1 MLEDLTA
8 GNNVIEFYASIE
20 NPQNTSQRVQVV
32 TNRFLAQKV
41 DQLSQEQQMKPLS
54 KKQPDGF
61 KTGVNKLDQNQ
72 IKKMN
77 EAGKDAKEI
86 RLA

>member
-1 MLEDLTA
+1 
-8 GNNVIEFYASIE
+8 
-20 NPQNTSQRVQVV
+20 
-32 TNRFLAQKV
+32 
-41 DQLSQEQQMKPLS
+41 MKPLS

-86 RLA
+86 SLTLKIKVEAVEAFLPKKKKKAKAKPKAAAKAEE

>member
-1 MLEDLTA
+1 
-8 GNNVIEFYASIE
+8 
-20 NPQNTSQRVQVV
+20 
-32 TNRFLAQKV
+32 
-41 DQLSQEQQMKPLS
+41 MKPIS

-72 IKKMN
+72 IKKLN

-86 RLA
+86 SLTLKIKIEAIEAFLPKKKARAKAKAKKEDW

>member
-1 MLEDLTA
+1 
-8 GNNVIEFYASIE
+8 
-20 NPQNTSQRVQVV
+20 
-32 TNRFLAQKV
+32 
-41 DQLSQEQQMKPLS
+41 MKPIS
-54 KKQPDGF
+54 KQTNNGF

-86 RLA
+86 SLTLKIKVEVIESFLPKKKKKAKAKAKVEE

>member
-1 MLEDLTA
+1 LEAAKMLEDLTA

-41 DQLSQEQQMKPLS
+41 DELS
-54 KKQPDGF
+54 
-61 KTGVNKLDQNQ
+61 
-72 IKKMN
+72 
-77 EAGKDAKEI
+77 
-86 RLA
+86 

>member
-1 MLEDLTA
+1 
-8 GNNVIEFYASIE
+8 
-20 NPQNTSQRVQVV
+20 
-32 TNRFLAQKV
+32 
-41 DQLSQEQQMKPLS
+41 MKPIS
-54 KKQPDGF
+54 KQTNNGF

-86 RLA
+86 SLTLKIKVEVIESFLPKKKKKAKAKAKVEG

>member
-1 MLEDLTA
+1 
-8 GNNVIEFYASIE
+8 
-20 NPQNTSQRVQVV
+20 
-32 TNRFLAQKV
+32 
-41 DQLSQEQQMKPLS
+41 MKPIS

-86 RLA
+86 SLTLKIKVEAVEAFLPKKKKKAKAKPKASAKVEE

>member
-1 MLEDLTA
+1 
-8 GNNVIEFYASIE
+8 
-20 NPQNTSQRVQVV
+20 
-32 TNRFLAQKV
+32 
-41 DQLSQEQQMKPLS
+41 MKPIS

-72 IKKMN
+72 IKKLN

-86 RLA
+86 SLTLKIKIEAIEAFLPKKKTRAKAKAKKED

>member
-1 MLEDLTA
+1 
-8 GNNVIEFYASIE
+8 
-20 NPQNTSQRVQVV
+20 
-32 TNRFLAQKV
+32 
-41 DQLSQEQQMKPLS
+41 MKPIS

-72 IKKMN
+72 IKKLN

-86 RLA
+86 SLTLKIKIEAIEAFLPKKKARAKAKAKKED

>member
-1 MLEDLTA
+1 
-8 GNNVIEFYASIE
+8 
-20 NPQNTSQRVQVV
+20 
-32 TNRFLAQKV
+32 
-41 DQLSQEQQMKPLS
+41 MKPIP
-54 KKQPDGF
+54 KQTGNSF

-86 RLA
+86 SLILKIKVEAVEAFLPKKKKKAKAKPKAAAKVEE

>member
-1 MLEDLTA
+1 
-8 GNNVIEFYASIE
+8 
-20 NPQNTSQRVQVV
+20 
-32 TNRFLAQKV
+32 
-41 DQLSQEQQMKPLS
+41 MKPLS
-54 KKQPDGF
+54 KKQYDGF

-86 RLA
+86 SLTLKVKVETVEAFLPKKKKKAKEEG

>member
-1 MLEDLTA
+1 
-8 GNNVIEFYASIE
+8 
-20 NPQNTSQRVQVV
+20 
-32 TNRFLAQKV
+32 
-41 DQLSQEQQMKPLS
+41 MKPLS

-77 EAGKDAKEI
+77 EAGGDAKEI
-86 RLA
+86 SLALKIKVVAIEAFLPKKKKKAKAKPKAAAKTEE

>member
-1 MLEDLTA
+1 
-8 GNNVIEFYASIE
+8 
-20 NPQNTSQRVQVV
+20 
-32 TNRFLAQKV
+32 
-41 DQLSQEQQMKPLS
+41 MKPIS
-54 KKQPDGF
+54 KQTSNGF

-86 RLA
+86 SLTLKIKVEVIESFLPKKKKKAKAKAKAKVEE

>member
-1 MLEDLTA
+1 
-8 GNNVIEFYASIE
+8 
-20 NPQNTSQRVQVV
+20 
-32 TNRFLAQKV
+32 
-41 DQLSQEQQMKPLS
+41 MKPIS
-54 KKQPDGF
+54 KQKADGF

-86 RLA
+86 SLTLKIKVEAVEAFLPKKKKQAKAKPKAAAKAEE

>member
-1 MLEDLTA
+1 
-8 GNNVIEFYASIE
+8 
-20 NPQNTSQRVQVV
+20 
-32 TNRFLAQKV
+32 
-41 DQLSQEQQMKPLS
+41 MKPIS
-54 KKQPDGF
+54 KQTNNGF

-86 RLA
+86 SLTLKIKVEVIESFLPKKKKKAKAKAKAKVEE